1 MRYGGKIYYVDVVS
15 AAHDKYRVAGTFSH
29 IYGFGRPGPTSYI
42 YGSGQ
47 LPIYMGPADPYNFVW
62 LYIYYVP
69 VVPADHG
76 EIEQSADTR
85 IVITYTMHLWHRPT
99 VVR

>member
-15 AAHDKYRVAGTFSH
+15 ATHDKYRAAGTFSH
-29 IYGFGRPGPTSYI
+29 IYGFGRPGPTSCI
-42 YGSGQ
+42 YGSCQ
-47 LPIYMGPADPYNFVW
+47 LPIYMGPADPYKIVW

-76 EIEQSADTR
+76 KIEPSAGTR
-85 IVITYTMHLWHRPT
+85 SVITYTMHMWYRLT